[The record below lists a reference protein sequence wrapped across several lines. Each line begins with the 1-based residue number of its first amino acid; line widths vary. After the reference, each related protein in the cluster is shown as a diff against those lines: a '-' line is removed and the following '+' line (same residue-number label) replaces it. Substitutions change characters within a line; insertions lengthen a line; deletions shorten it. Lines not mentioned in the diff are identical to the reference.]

1 MAWGISE
8 KRITVG
14 GGSCGT
20 SDWTKLGAF
29 CHPERSEGSGWG
41 YAGSPAVEDDLGTI
55 DGLGRDV
62 RSLVAALLGM
72 TKFDV
77 SRSR

>member
-1 MAWGISE
+1 MRGH
-8 KRITVG
+8 R
-14 GGSCGT
+14 
-20 SDWTKLGAF
+20 
-29 CHPERSEGSGWG
+29 RSKI
-41 YAGSPAVEDDLGTI
+41 DLGTI